1 MVYGRSAH
9 ERFIRMP
16 KVKTRKAASK
26 RFRVSGTGKIRFQRA
41 GMRHNLENMSGKEQ
55 RHLSKEA
62 ELSPEMVKGVKRL
75 LGKR

>member
-1 MVYGRSAH
+1 
-9 ERFIRMP
+9 MP
-16 KVKTRKAASK
+16 KMKTSSSAKK
-26 RFRVSGTGKIRFQRA
+26 RFRLTGTGKVRFQRA

-62 ELSPEMVKGVKRL
+62 ELAPEMVKGVKRM